1 MKPLDPTKPCQYRNG
16 KSCIILTTKGRYEYE
31 GVPQPIVTEDEL
43 GNITTHR
50 TDGRLLP
57 QLESDYDL
65 ININAK
71 KTVELWVN
79 VYQVGFDTYECEEY
93 AKNDTR
99 RGLFARKKITFE
111 VEEGE
116 GL

>member
-1 MKPLDPTKPCQYRNG
+1 VTSHTLDGFYLHTKD
-16 KSCIILTTKGRYEYE
+16 EY
-31 GVPQPIVTEDEL
+31 L
-43 GNITTHR
+43 
-50 TDGRLLP
+50 
-57 QLESDYDL
+57 YDL
-65 ININAK
+65 INIPAK